1 MPIKTETSTDREKR
15 GKLLLL
21 AAFTA
26 LSLFISKI
34 IQTDTLVVASR
45 VYLNALIYFVIVFVG
60 LLWSFNLQIKKKSLI
75 TLIQPAL
82 FVFSQE
88 LFVEFFFFQKF
99 SRIYEAFILLG
110 LVVVFFFINYFSF
123 LSANI
128 FNVSLFK
135 KIPLLQVAR
144 TVSNIISVFMMYFIT
159 FSFLLSDFNVYIL
172 LGSLFL
178 FYLLISLLNYVNNG
192 IEEEGELFR
201 KTFITTLIP
210 FMLFS
215 GVFLSG
221 NVHEVI
227 SVIPVIGYFL
237 TVGVA
242 TRESFVKVD
251 SRSVAIQILVLV
263 FAFFAV
269 LVLNIFDM

>member
-110 LVVVFFFINYFSF
+110 LVVVFFFINYG
-123 LSANI
+123 I
-128 FNVSLFK
+128 YYEIDVHCLFDEFK
-135 KIPLLQVAR
+135 LIHMLRVTHNR
-144 TVSNIISVFMMYFIT
+144 N
-159 FSFLLSDFNVYIL
+159 DF
-172 LGSLFL
+172 
-178 FYLLISLLNYVNNG
+178 
-192 IEEEGELFR
+192 
-201 KTFITTLIP
+201 
-210 FMLFS
+210 
-215 GVFLSG
+215 
-221 NVHEVI
+221 
-227 SVIPVIGYFL
+227 
-237 TVGVA
+237 
-242 TRESFVKVD
+242 
-251 SRSVAIQILVLV
+251 
-263 FAFFAV
+263 
-269 LVLNIFDM
+269 

>member
-192 IEEEGELFR
+192 IDEEGELFR

-227 SVIPVIGYFL
+227 SVIPVVGYFL
-237 TVGVA
+237 TVSVA

>member
-21 AAFTA
+21 AAFIA
-26 LSLFISKI
+26 ISLFIAKI
-34 IQTDTLVVASR
+34 IQTDTRVVASR
-45 VYLNALIYFVIVFVG
+45 VYLNAFIYFVIVFVG
-60 LLWSFNLQIKKKSLI
+60 LLWAFNFQIKRKSLI

-110 LVVVFFFINYFSF
+110 LVAVFFFVNYFSF

-178 FYLLISLLNYVNNG
+178 FYLLLSLLNYVNMG

-215 GVFLSG
+215 GVFLAG

-227 SVIPVIGYFL
+227 SVIPVVGYFL

-242 TRESFVKVD
+242 TRESFVQVD
-251 SRSVAIQILVLV
+251 RRNVVFQILVLIIS
-263 FAFFAV
+263 FLIV

>member
-221 NVHEVI
+221 NVHEMI
-227 SVIPVIGYFL
+227 SVIPVVGYFL

>member
-123 LSANI
+123 LSTNI

-227 SVIPVIGYFL
+227 SVIPVVGYFL

-242 TRESFVKVD
+242 TRESFVKID

>member
-34 IQTDTLVVASR
+34 IQTDTLVVAIR

-227 SVIPVIGYFL
+227 SVIPVVGYFL

>member
-21 AAFTA
+21 AAFIA
-26 LSLFISKI
+26 ISLFIAKI
-34 IQTDTLVVASR
+34 IQTDTRVVASR
-45 VYLNALIYFVIVFVG
+45 VYLNAFIYFVIVFVG
-60 LLWSFNLQIKKKSLI
+60 LLWAFNFQIKRKSLI

-110 LVVVFFFINYFSF
+110 LVAVFFFVNYFSF

-178 FYLLISLLNYVNNG
+178 FYLLLSLLNYVNMG

-215 GVFLSG
+215 GVFLAG

-227 SVIPVIGYFL
+227 SVIPVVGYFL

-242 TRESFVKVD
+242 TRESFVQVD
-251 SRSVAIQILVLV
+251 RRNVVFQILILIIS
-263 FAFFAV
+263 FLIV

>member
-110 LVVVFFFINYFSF
+110 LIVVF
-123 LSANI
+123 
-128 FNVSLFK
+128 
-135 KIPLLQVAR
+135 
-144 TVSNIISVFMMYFIT
+144 
-159 FSFLLSDFNVYIL
+159 
-172 LGSLFL
+172 
-178 FYLLISLLNYVNNG
+178 
-192 IEEEGELFR
+192 
-201 KTFITTLIP
+201 
-210 FMLFS
+210 
-215 GVFLSG
+215 
-221 NVHEVI
+221 
-227 SVIPVIGYFL
+227 
-237 TVGVA
+237 
-242 TRESFVKVD
+242 
-251 SRSVAIQILVLV
+251 
-263 FAFFAV
+263 
-269 LVLNIFDM
+269 

>member
-159 FSFLLSDFNVYIL
+159 FSFLLSGFNVYIL
-172 LGSLFL
+172 LGLLFL

-227 SVIPVIGYFL
+227 SVIPVVGYFL

-263 FAFFAV
+263 FSFFAV

>member
-227 SVIPVIGYFL
+227 SVIPVVGYFL

>member
-75 TLIQPAL
+75 TLVQPAL

-192 IEEEGELFR
+192 IDEEGELFR

-227 SVIPVIGYFL
+227 SVIPVVGYFL
-237 TVGVA
+237 TVSVA

-263 FAFFAV
+263 FSFFAV

>member
-227 SVIPVIGYFL
+227 SVIPVVGYFL

-242 TRESFVKVD
+242 TRESFVKID

>member
-178 FYLLISLLNYVNNG
+178 FYLLIFLLNYVNNG

-227 SVIPVIGYFL
+227 SVIPVVGYFL

-242 TRESFVKVD
+242 TRESFVKID

>member
-227 SVIPVIGYFL
+227 SVIPVVGYFL
-237 TVGVA
+237 TVSVA

>member
-1 MPIKTETSTDREKR
+1 MSIKTETNTDREKR

-21 AAFTA
+21 AAFVA
-26 LSLFISKI
+26 VSLFISKI
-34 IQTDTLVVASR
+34 IQTDSRVVASR
-45 VYLNALIYFVIVFVG
+45 VYLNSLIYFVIVFVG
-60 LLWSFNLQIKKKSLI
+60 LLWCFSFQIKRKSLI

-110 LVVVFFFINYFSF
+110 LVAVFFFVNYFSF
-123 LSANI
+123 LSANV

-144 TVSNIISVFMMYFIT
+144 TASNILSVFMMYFIT
-159 FSFLLSDFNVYIL
+159 FSFLLSDFSVYIL

-178 FYLLISLLNYVNNG
+178 FYLLISLLNYVNMG
-192 IEEEGELFR
+192 IEEGELFR

-210 FMLFS
+210 FMLFC
-215 GVFLSG
+215 GLFLSG

-227 SVIPVIGYFL
+227 SIIPVIGYFL
-237 TVGVA
+237 TVGMA
-242 TRESFVKVD
+242 TRESFVRVD
-251 SRSVAIQILVLV
+251 SRNIFIQILVLV
-263 FAFFAV
+263 IAFLAV
-269 LVLNIFDM
+269 LFLNIFEM

>member
-227 SVIPVIGYFL
+227 SVIPVVGYFL
-237 TVGVA
+237 TVSVA

-263 FAFFAV
+263 FSFFAV

>member
-1 MPIKTETSTDREKR
+1 MPIKTETNTDREKR

-21 AAFTA
+21 AAFVA
-26 LSLFISKI
+26 ISLFISKI
-34 IQTDTLVVASR
+34 IQTDTRVVASR

-60 LLWSFNLQIKKKSLI
+60 LLWAFNFQIKKKSLI

-110 LVVVFFFINYFSF
+110 LVVVFFFANYFSF

-172 LGSLFL
+172 LGSLLL
-178 FYLLISLLNYVNNG
+178 FYLLISLLNYVNIG

-215 GVFLSG
+215 GVFLAG

-227 SVIPVIGYFL
+227 SVIPVVGYFL
-237 TVGVA
+237 TVGIA
-242 TRESFVKVD
+242 TRESFVKIDV
-251 SRSVAIQILVLV
+251 RSVVFQILILV
-263 FAFFAV
+263 IAFFVV

>member
-75 TLIQPAL
+75 TLIQSAL

-227 SVIPVIGYFL
+227 SVIPVVGYFL
-237 TVGVA
+237 TVSVA

-263 FAFFAV
+263 FSFFAV

>member
-159 FSFLLSDFNVYIL
+159 FSFLLSGFNVYIL

-227 SVIPVIGYFL
+227 SVIPVVGYFL